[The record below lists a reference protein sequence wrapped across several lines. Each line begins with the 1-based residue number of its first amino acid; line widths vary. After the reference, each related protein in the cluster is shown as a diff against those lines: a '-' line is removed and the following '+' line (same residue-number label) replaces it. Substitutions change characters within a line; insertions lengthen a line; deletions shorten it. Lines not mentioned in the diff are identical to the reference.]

1 MPTAAHSPGTWLR
14 DLRKTGTSPQEG
26 LVALAGEAWRAGDPR
41 RVVVLE
47 KAATYG
53 ADYVLFR
60 PGTPDQPVV
69 PEALVFVDDG
79 LRDDEFAAL
88 HRRLWSWGGVPLVF
102 RKHAGRVDLL
112 RCAHGPDFAASDGRL
127 RYRAH
132 DTLDLLALID
142 EATPAPWWDLTQ
154 LQAGALWDD
163 PDVCEVLLSPDKA
176 AQTGLVQAIAAR
188 DRELTDKRVLPA
200 HLRRRLLVLSLL
212 IAYLEDRAV
221 LDPEIFAR
229 CKRGSTRFFEV
240 LGDGPGLCALLA
252 ELERRF
258 NGDVFSL
265 SDADRDELLATRHLG
280 RFAALVEARTE
291 ESGQVSL
298 WQLYSF
304 RDLPVELISHVYQ
317 HFVRD
322 DASAVYTPPFL
333 VRLMLD
339 EALGRDRLDRL
350 AAQNEALLD
359 PSCGSGVFLVEAY
372 KRLIAHWRAS
382 NGWAQPDVATLRRL
396 MQRVRGVDLN
406 PDAIELTAFSLCL
419 ALCEALDTATLRA
432 GAKLFPKLRGVS
444 LHHSCFFAA
453 RDAGLLGDDV
463 GVVIGNPPFESKL
476 ATPGAVASYERWSRE
491 LGKLPDKQVAYLF
504 LLDSLAVLRPGG
516 LLCLLQQY
524 NLLYNKNAADL
535 RRHLFTRW
543 DVREVL
549 DFVSIRGL
557 FGAADTKVVALLALA
572 QPAPE
577 GRRVLHATFRR
588 TGRVV
593 AQRGFDIDYYDLH
606 WLAREHVLAEAPVWR
621 SDLVGGGRVVDLVA
635 RLRAMRTLGEY
646 AESRGWDMGV
656 GFIAGGGRVN
666 PNRDSEHV
674 RGQRFLPS
682 TALGP
687 DGIDAAKIS
696 VAPDKPIEEP
706 RTRRRFTAPML
717 LVRMQIDLHH
727 AFVPSGY
734 LTYPDQVVGVCA
746 PRSDAA
752 QLRQVQAWM
761 DREDRALRAYVAASS
776 PKVQKATALMQADIE
791 ALPFPPSGSLDISP
805 NEQIVIDD
813 VVDHLREF
821 VRVGQKSALLRP
833 CGDAA
838 LADFREVYA
847 RHVNAVYRDLRP
859 LPPCRWPGAVCQPF
873 VFGPG
878 EVDWSGAELLRG
890 RLARVLREQ
899 RGESL
904 LLHRVAR
911 VFDGPFVFLLKPDRL
926 RYWLRS
932 VALRDA
938 DDTLAEL
945 HAQGL

>member
-1 MPTAAHSPGTWLR
+1 MDEAPGDWLR
-14 DLRKTGTSPQEG
+14 ELRKAGGKPLEG
-26 LVALAGEAWRAGDPR
+26 LVALAGGAWRADDPR

-47 KAATYG
+47 KAAGYG

-60 PGTPDQPVV
+60 PAAPDQPVV
-69 PEALVFVDDG
+69 PEALIYVDDG
-79 LRDDEFAAL
+79 LRDEEFAEL

-102 RKHAGRVDLL
+102 RKQAGRVDLL
-112 RCAHGPDFAASDGRL
+112 RCAHGPDFAGPDGRL

-132 DTLDLLALID
+132 DTFDLLTLID
-142 EATPAPWWDLTQ
+142 AATPAPWWDLGQ
-154 LQAGALWDD
+154 LQGGALWDD
-163 PDVCEVLLSPDKA
+163 PDVCEVLLSGDKA
-176 AQTGLVQAIAAR
+176 AQTGLVAAIAAR
-188 DRELTDKRVLPA
+188 DKELAEKRVLPGP
-200 HLRRRLLVLSLL
+200 LRRRLLVLSLL

-229 CKRGSTRFFEV
+229 CKPGATRFFEV

-258 NGDVFSL
+258 NGDVFTL
-265 SDADRDELLATRHLG
+265 DEADRAELLATRHLG
-280 RFAALVEARTE
+280 RFAALVEGRGE
-291 ESGQVSL
+291 ESGQRSL
-298 WQLYSF
+298 WRLYSF

-317 HFVRD
+317 HFVRE

-339 EALGRDRLDRL
+339 EALGRDRLDRME
-350 AAQNEALLD
+350 AQGEALLD

-372 KRLIAHWRAS
+372 KRLIAHWRARH
-382 NGWAQPDVATLRRL
+382 GWAQPDVPTLRRL
-396 MQRVRGVDLN
+396 LLRVRGVDLN
-406 PDAIELTAFSLCL
+406 ADAIELAAFSLCL

-432 GAKLFPKLRGVS
+432 STKLFPKLRGVS

-453 RDAGLLGDDV
+453 REAGLVGEDV

-476 ATPGAVASYERWSRE
+476 QTPGARASYERWGQE
-491 LGKLPDKQVAYLF
+491 LRLPDKQVAYLF
-504 LLDSLAVLRPGG
+504 LLDALALLRPGG

-524 NLLYNKNAADL
+524 NLLYNKNTAAL
-535 RRHLFTRW
+535 RGHLFGRW

-557 FGAADTKVVALLALA
+557 FGAADTKVVALIAEA
-572 QPAPE
+572 QAPPE
-577 GRRVLHATFRR
+577 GRRILHATFRR

-593 AQRGFDIDYYDLH
+593 AERGFDIDYYDLH
-606 WLAREHVLAEAPVWR
+606 WLPREQVLADAPVWR
-621 SDLVGGGRVVDLVA
+621 CDLVGGGRVIELVT

-646 AESRGWDMGV
+646 AEERGWDMGV

-674 RGQRFLPS
+674 RGKRFLPS

-687 DGIDAAKIS
+687 EGLDASQIAA
-696 VAPDKPIEEP
+696 APDKPIEEP
-706 RTRRRFTAPML
+706 RTARRFTAPMV
-717 LVRMQIDLHH
+717 LVRMQVDLHH
-727 AFVPSGY
+727 DFVPSGY
-734 LTYPDQVVGVCA
+734 LTYPDQVVGVCG

-752 QLRQVQAWM
+752 RLREVDAWLA
-761 DREDRALRAYVAASS
+761 REGDALRAYVAASS

-805 NEQIVIDD
+805 NERVVIED
-813 VVDHLREF
+813 VVRHYREF
-821 VRVGQKSALLRP
+821 VRLGQKSELLRP
-833 CGDAA
+833 CGEAA
-838 LADFREVYA
+838 LTDFGRVYA
-847 RHVNAVYRDLRP
+847 RHVGAVYAGLRP
-859 LPPCRWPGAVCQPF
+859 LPPCRWPGAICQPF
-873 VFGPG
+873 AFGAA
-878 EVDWSGAELLRG
+878 EVDWSGAAALRE
-890 RLARVLREQ
+890 RLVAVLRER
-899 RGESL
+899 RGSAL
-904 LLHRVAR
+904 QVHRIAR
-911 VFDGPFVFLLKPDRL
+911 IFDGPFIFLLKPDRL

-932 VALRDA
+932 VALRDG